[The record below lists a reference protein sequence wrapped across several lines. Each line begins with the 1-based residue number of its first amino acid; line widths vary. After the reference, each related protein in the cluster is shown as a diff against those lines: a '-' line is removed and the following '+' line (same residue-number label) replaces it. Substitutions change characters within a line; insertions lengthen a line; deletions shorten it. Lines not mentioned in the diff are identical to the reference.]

1 MYFNE
6 KITFGGRELRKDGV
20 GFFEDCPAE
29 ANSRV
34 AGSLMVVL
42 DHLRGERPPLASTR
56 FDCAA
61 MPFFGFPYLNMK
73 IFLSFFPWHLVLQCP
88 PLNRITLG

>member
-6 KITFGGRELRKDGV
+6 TITFGGRELRNDGV

-42 DHLRGERPPLASTR
+42 DHLRGERPPLANTR
-56 FDCAA
+56 FDWAA
-61 MPFFGFPYLNMK
+61 MPFLGFPYLNIK
-73 IFLSFFPWHLVLQCP
+73 KVAVI
-88 PLNRITLG
+88 N